1 MSHDQPVSEP
11 ALTVVERLDGLPSP
25 SPLAMR
31 LLSVAHDDAS
41 SARDLVEI
49 IRQDA
54 ALTARILSLC
64 RRGPRGRQLDIA
76 SLDRAV
82 VLLGFGAV
90 RSAALSVEFAGTI
103 GGSPGSQP
111 VGFDPM
117 RFWRHA
123 LAKALV
129 AEIAAKLGRGGLASR
144 AFVAGLLHDLGALG
158 LSRAAPALFDRAC
171 EESERRG
178 ASLDRVAKEVI
189 GIGVIEAGARLAVR
203 WHLPDE
209 LCETLRQRGVPMASV
224 TGPHRAMVLLAELA
238 DIVVRRRHLGGP
250 GFAPDMHEGGDALSP
265 LLRELEVDPVRFFA
279 AVEGLFE
286 EVAARAESLGL
297 SNATPAA
304 IAADAI
310 ERASRRAAMVRRPDP
325 SLDIVSELDAAGDP
339 IATIGCI
346 VRAIRA
352 LHGGGDRLL
361 VVTPASNG
369 IGTDGNRAE
378 VREFDAEGRLL
389 AGRVAGDGDID
400 GAIAARR
407 WAELRRGASR
417 SGSPAGALALACRGS
432 TIAII
437 HRAEGEVLSAAA
449 VERAPLS
456 LWAFGLASS
465 IDRQRAQR
473 AAERSAEALRAL
485 GIARE
490 RLIRDR
496 TLASLGE
503 ITAGLAHELN
513 NPLTVVSGRAQ
524 LLRRGARDTAF
535 VAGLDEIAAA
545 AERASDLVGRLL
557 RVARPAAA
565 ILRPTRASEIIDLAL
580 RFLPLDSRGSN
591 AVLGPSAQSE
601 LATDRSLF
609 PVERIRVLPSDSE
622 RAPSICL
629 ADPAQAADALAEVL
643 QNALDAAPEG
653 CVEVSVQE
661 TAREGRCQIT
671 VRDVGAGFSDRA
683 LRHALDPFFS
693 ERRSGRG
700 AGLGLA
706 KARSIIET
714 MGGAISLGN
723 ATDGGGLVTIELPV
737 ADHHIRSEVR
747 GDDRLRQDALK
758 REAA

>member
-1 MSHDQPVSEP
+1 MSYERPAVEP
-11 ALTVVERLDGLPSP
+11 ALTVIERLDALPSP

-31 LLSVAHDDAS
+31 LLAVAQDDAS

-54 ALTARILSLC
+54 ALTSRILSLC

-103 GGSPGSQP
+103 GGATASQP

-129 AEIAAKLGRGGLASR
+129 AEIGARLGRGGLAAR

-171 EESERRG
+171 EESERR
-178 ASLDRVAKEVI
+178 ALALDCVTREII
-189 GIGVIEAGARLAVR
+189 GIGVIEAGARLAAR
-203 WHLPDE
+203 WSLPEE
-209 LCETLRQRGVPMASV
+209 LCETLRQRGVPRGSI
-224 TGPHRAMVLLAELA
+224 TGSHRQLILFAELA
-238 DIVVRRRHLGGP
+238 DLVVRRRHLGGA
-250 GFAPDMHEGGDALSP
+250 GFAPEAHDEGDPIAP
-265 LLRELEVDPVRFFA
+265 LLRELEIDPVKFFSA
-279 AVEGLFE
+279 IEGLFE

-310 ERASRRAAMVRRPDP
+310 DRATRRATVVRRPDP
-325 SLDIVSELDAAGDP
+325 SLDAIGELDAAGDP
-339 IATIGCI
+339 VATIGCI
-346 VRAIRA
+346 VRAIRL

-361 VVTPASNG
+361 VVTPG
-369 IGTDGNRAE
+369 HDGARAE
-378 VREFDAEGRLL
+378 VREFDADGQLL
-389 AGRVAGDGDID
+389 AGRVAGEGDLDGS
-400 GAIAARR
+400 IAARR
-407 WAELRRGASR
+407 WAELRRGGHA
-417 SGSPAGALALACRGS
+417 GGAPAGSLVLACRGVTVATMYRS
-432 TIAII
+432 
-437 HRAEGEVLSAAA
+437 EGEVLSAAV
-449 VERAPLS
+449 VERAPLA
-456 LWAFGLASS
+456 LWAFALASS
-465 IDRQRAQR
+465 VDRQRAQR

-490 RLIRDR
+490 RLVRDR

-513 NPLTVVSGRAQ
+513 NPLTIVSGRAQ
-524 LLRRGARDTAF
+524 LLRRSARDAALVT
-535 VAGLDEIAAA
+535 GLEEIASA

-580 RFLPLDSRGSN
+580 RFLPLDSRGNN
-591 AVLGPSAQSE
+591 AVLGLAAQSE
-601 LATDRSLF
+601 DATDRRLF
-609 PVERIRVLPSDSE
+609 PAERVRIAEADAGL
-622 RAPSICL
+622 APLHCL
-629 ADPAQAADALAEVL
+629 ADPAQAADALAEVF

-661 TAREGRCQIT
+661 AAREGRCQIT

-706 KARSIIET
+706 KARSIIEA
-714 MGGAISLGN
+714 MGGSITLKN

-737 ADHHIRSEVR
+737 ADHHIRSDVR
-747 GDDRLRQDALK
+747 GEERSRQEGLK